1 MDSTCDLK
9 GTRLYAEDPLGW
21 GRVRREKPDEFD
33 TNEKKEPDIVGEIER
48 ERGREGH
55 GRSQDAENGTF
66 DGLIRENIVT
76 IL

>member
-48 ERGREGH
+48 ERKRG
-55 GRSQDAENGTF
+55 AWA
-66 DGLIRENIVT
+66 
-76 IL
+76 